1 VILQKEA
8 THNFDQCTRYV
19 RCVAYGDVS
28 VFVNTLLIPESPT
41 MTADGGKSERG
52 WL

>member
-1 VILQKEA
+1 MILQKEA
-8 THNFDQCTRYV
+8 THIISINAPVTS
-19 RCVAYGDVS
+19 VALRTGMS